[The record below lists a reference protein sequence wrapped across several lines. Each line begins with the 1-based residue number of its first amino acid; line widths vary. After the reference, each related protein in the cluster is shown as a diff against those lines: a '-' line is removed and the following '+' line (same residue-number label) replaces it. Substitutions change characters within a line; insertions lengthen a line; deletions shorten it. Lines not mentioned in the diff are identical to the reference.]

1 MDDEVTAFFRIRQY
15 YDTNNMKKTRS
26 MNETN
31 DTNLKKV

>member
-15 YDTNNMKKTRS
+15 HDTNNTKKTHN